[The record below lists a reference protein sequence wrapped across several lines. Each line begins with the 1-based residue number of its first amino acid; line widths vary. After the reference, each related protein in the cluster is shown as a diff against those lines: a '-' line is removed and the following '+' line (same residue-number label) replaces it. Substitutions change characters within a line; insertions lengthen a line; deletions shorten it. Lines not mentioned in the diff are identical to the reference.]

1 MKTLSLF
8 LALGVAC
15 SAGAV
20 DWENPRVFA
29 EGRLAPRA
37 TFYPYATAQQA
48 VDADVWNSP
57 RITSLNGEWAFRY
70 SPNPESRP
78 ADFFKSGYD
87 VSGWDRIEV
96 PSNWELKGFGTPI
109 YTNTKYVFPANPPHV
124 PHDDNPVG
132 SYKRTFALDKA
143 TVDGSRT
150 FLHFDGST
158 AGTVNECYFC
168 SSYKKQYGYI

>member
-1 MKTLSLF
+1 MGKFAHGKKIYHIIRYMKTLSLF

-96 PSNWELKGFGTPI
+96 PSNW
-109 YTNTKYVFPANPPHV
+109 
-124 PHDDNPVG
+124 
-132 SYKRTFALDKA
+132 
-143 TVDGSRT
+143 
-150 FLHFDGST
+150 
-158 AGTVNECYFC
+158 
-168 SSYKKQYGYI
+168 